1 MTYVE
6 EPGLED
12 LDDEFAEDSELSD
25 DLEQYAPAPLD
36 PGDQQFVDRLVSKV
50 WDFTVIFSGVS
61 MFPYQEQLGR
71 RIIQSVI

>member
-25 DLEQYAPAPLD
+25 DLEQYAPAPWTPVTSSLST
-36 PGDQQFVDRLVSKV
+36 GWSTRCGTL
-50 WDFTVIFSGVS
+50 
-61 MFPYQEQLGR
+61 R
-71 RIIQSVI
+71 